1 MKSMKKVIAT
11 GLAAIMMIGTLTG
24 CGKSFDA
31 AEYVTSCLD
40 LITKGETK
48 QYVKTTGRT
57 EEEAQQDYESNI
69 DEMMDAMGDL
79 AISDELSD
87 DYREMYKNL
96 YKNSKY
102 KVTSAE
108 KMKDEDGYTVTIE
121 IEQMTGFFSGVQ
133 DALMEQASDYVNSFT
148 DAETVPTEDEM
159 NEAIYQMMLD
169 LLNDKLA
176 DITYNDPQTIT
187 IEVVG
192 EDGVYSITDE
202 GYQAIDAALLDTS
215 DM

>member
-11 GLAAIMMIGTLTG
+11 GLATIMMIGTLTG

-31 AEYVTSCLD
+31 AQYVTSCLD

-48 QYVKTTGRT
+48 NYVKTTGRS
-57 EEEAQQDYESNI
+57 EEEAQQDYDDNI
-69 DEMMDAMGDL
+69 DAMIDAMGTTGL
-79 AISDELSD
+79 SDELTD
-87 DYREMYKNL
+87 GYREMYKNL

-102 KVTSAE
+102 KVTGAE

-121 IEQMTGFFSGVQ
+121 IEQMTGFFTGVQ
-133 DALMEQASDYVNSFT
+133 DKLMEQATEYANSADAATTSDEVN
-148 DAETVPTEDEM
+148 EIV
-159 NEAIYQMMLD
+159 YQMMLD
-169 LLNDKLA
+169 LLNENMSN
-176 DITYNDPQTIT
+176 ITYNDPQTVT
-187 IEVVG
+187 IDVIG
-192 EDGVYSITDE
+192 EDGVYSITED